1 LAVTIFNIFMYSHYR
16 LVDYTWFGNQV
27 QIDRI
32 QLLNTEAT
40 VACTAALFGSN
51 YDVAFLQATVNL
63 SSSNDGS
70 STTPAPPL
78 KNSVLPQ
85 LITPTAMITSR
96 TVVRSARTLRVRS
109 TNLRNVRHNTTTS
122 SNTTPNANSGMSQ
135 ALVGGVTGGSLVFLA
150 GYGYYHYS
158 GAKTLVN
165 TAHETKAKF
174 DSMSRKLK
182 DAAPEPNEALRWLRQ
197 SASSYAAF
205 IPGAKGYVDSAFDDL
220 DAIRNKHGDEVDRIV
235 SQAYS
240 ELKAV
245 TQEKGMSLETAQAAW
260 TILQKHLA
268 RIGDLASDSAQ
279 EIMDNHPALKD
290 KVGGNLDQLKQLGD
304 KYGPEAKK
312 EVDRTWDQIR
322 DIVKTGLGVESVNK
336 IRAVV
341 QEKMELVRKL
351 GDEAWQKG
359 MEQAKPY
366 LDKNPKVKE
375 LVEKN
380 TDALKQGNVRELYE
394 SIKQSVES
402 GDMGS
407 LEDYVKRSVDK
418 VKQKSGG
425 GGSGGGGI
433 DQYLKM
439 IPGGDKIV
447 PKISQLQQLASE
459 HGEEAEKIVKDA
471 FEEIQEVLH
480 RKVGE
485 AQQLADKARK
495 SAGK

>member
-1 LAVTIFNIFMYSHYR
+1 
-16 LVDYTWFGNQV
+16 
-27 QIDRI
+27 
-32 QLLNTEAT
+32 
-40 VACTAALFGSN
+40 
-51 YDVAFLQATVNL
+51 
-63 SSSNDGS
+63 
-70 STTPAPPL
+70 
-78 KNSVLPQ
+78 
-85 LITPTAMITSR
+85 MI
-96 TVVRSARTLRVRS
+96 
-109 TNLRNVRHNTTTS
+109 
-122 SNTTPNANSGMSQ
+122 
-135 ALVGGVTGGSLVFLA
+135 
-150 GYGYYHYS
+150 
-158 GAKTLVN
+158 
-165 TAHETKAKF
+165 
-174 DSMSRKLK
+174 
-182 DAAPEPNEALRWLRQ
+182 
-197 SASSYAAF
+197 
-205 IPGAKGYVDSAFDDL
+205 
-220 DAIRNKHGDEVDRIV
+220 
-235 SQAYS
+235 
-240 ELKAV
+240 
-245 TQEKGMSLETAQAAW
+245 LETAQAAW